1 MYTTNRN
8 YERAMLVLGVL
19 FLLLLLGVGPVL
31 TILSINALFMLNIP
45 ISIWTWLA
53 VAWLNMTT
61 FGGLATAIKQSRK

>member
-1 MYTTNRN
+1 MYITNRN

-19 FLLLLLGVGPVL
+19 ILLLLIGAGPVL

-53 VAWLNMTT
+53 VVWLNLTT
-61 FGGLATAIKQSRK
+61 FGGLAATIRQQRK